1 MPQFSQSEQ
10 ESCAVWEDGL
20 PHLFEPRNPG
30 VRRSQE
36 LTGRVRAKDES
47 VVLVRVNL
55 VGPGQTGSDCRGQ
68 VQSKSDLWKL
78 TLTGGNLLR
87 VRHAG
92 RFTGRSQSDVA

>member
-1 MPQFSQSEQ
+1 MRS
-10 ESCAVWEDGL
+10 VGDGL
-20 PHLFEPRNPG
+20 AHLFESRNQS
-30 VRRSQE
+30 VRRIQE
-36 LTGRVRAKDES
+36 LTGRIHAKNEP

-68 VQSKSDLWKL
+68 VQSDSDLWKL
-78 TLTGGNLLR
+78 TLTDGNLLR